1 MSILDLAKLFTKLT
15 GQKIYAINFP
25 AYKETMKDETFVKLE
40 ITSGIEEVG
49 DIEEFNVQFDVKSKH
64 PSKAEEVS
72 LIILENLDMVTN
84 QEFAGGQYQLIL
96 SKASSPQPYYLGQS
110 EENDSVFSV
119 EFRLMVTRI

>member
-1 MSILDLAKLFTKLT
+1 MSILDLAKLFTNLT

-49 DIEEFNVQFDVKSKH
+49 DVEEFNIQLIVKSKH
-64 PSKAEEVS
+64 PSSAEEVS
-72 LIILENLDMVTN
+72 LIILEKLDMLTN
-84 QEFAGGQYQLIL
+84 QEFAEGQYQLIL
-96 SKASSPQPYYLGQS
+96 SKASSPQPYYMGQS

-119 EFRLMVTRI
+119 DFRLMVTRI